1 MLRTAVVE
9 DEPQCRKQI
18 LDMIEKYASENHK
31 QIESVEF
38 ADGQELL
45 DAGANSGF
53 DLLLLD
59 IEMPNMNGMKAAEKI
74 RMYDKEAVIVFI
86 TNIARY
92 ALKGYEVDALDFI
105 IKPIDYSTFRMR
117 FARAV
122 RRAEERERR
131 KVGLELAD
139 RIKWMD
145 SRQIYYVET
154 RSRLLY
160 YHTAEGVFSVRA
172 ALKDVQKKL
181 EPYHFI
187 KCNQCYL
194 VNLYHV
200 SEIRKG
206 IAVVAGEE
214 LEISRRSQNAFL
226 AAVADYMGSC

>member
-1 MLRTAVVE
+1 MLRVAVVE
-9 DEPQCRKQI
+9 DESDCRKQI
-18 LDMIEKYASENHK
+18 RDMIERYAKENKK

-38 ADGQELL
+38 SDGQELL
-45 DAGANSGF
+45 EAKSGF
-53 DLLLLD
+53 DLMLLD
-59 IEMPNMNGMKAAEKI
+59 IEMPNLNGMEAAERI
-74 RMYDKEAVIVFI
+74 RKHDREVVIVFI

-105 IKPIDYSTFRMR
+105 IKPLDYNMFSRR
-117 FARAV
+117 FARAL

-139 RIKWMD
+139 RVKWMD
-145 SRQIYYVET
+145 CRQIYYVET

-160 YHTAEGVFSVRA
+160 YHTSEGIFSVRA
-172 ALKDVQKKL
+172 ALKNVQKKL

-206 IAVVAGEE
+206 VAVVAGEE